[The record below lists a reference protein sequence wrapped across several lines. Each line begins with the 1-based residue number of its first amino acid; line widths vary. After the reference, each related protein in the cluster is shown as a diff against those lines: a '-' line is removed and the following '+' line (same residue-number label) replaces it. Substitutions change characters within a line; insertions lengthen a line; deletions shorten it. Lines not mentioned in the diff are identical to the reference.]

1 MKYAVEMGSD
11 AIIYIP
17 SVIKTVSG
25 IQKLMG
31 WAWGG
36 IHSMVISQTYFYL
49 LKIRKSAEKQC
60 PEVGNILYFRTY
72 PSKIERKV

>member
-1 MKYAVEMGSD
+1 MKYAIEMGSGGM
-11 AIIYIP
+11 IYIP
-17 SVIKTVSG
+17 NFIMTLSG
-25 IQKLMG
+25 IRKLIG
-31 WAWGG
+31 GEG

-49 LKIRKSAEKQC
+49 LKIRKSVEKQC